1 LVHVSVRREIL
12 AEFDD
17 RIQEEMDALQ
27 SVFTQEGRERLT
39 QTIDARG
46 SGGGALAY
54 GLEDPAG
61 ERLAGD
67 LSLPARSAAR
77 ASVGWIEMP
86 EEEGGEPPEAK
97 PEIVRAL
104 ASRLPDGSILIVG
117 DEQRRADE
125 ALRGVLAA
133 FGWAVGVAIALGIVG
148 GLWLSAQF
156 LRRIDAMRL
165 TAQDIMAGHWNRR
178 IPLLPINDDLST
190 LARAFNRLFD
200 RIEKLMLANKH
211 VSSDIAHDLRKPL
224 ASILRRLETARREDP
239 TSVTARRAI
248 EAAIVEIESV
258 LETFAA
264 LLRIGQRSRQAP
276 GGRRSGRSISLK
288 LRERRSRRSS
298 QPPKNRER
306 SCTCD

>member
-1 LVHVSVRREIL
+1 VFPIRLIRTTSFRLAAIYLLLFTLSALALGILVYISVRREIL

-17 RIQEEMDALQ
+17 RIQEETDALQ
-27 SVFTQEGRERLT
+27 GVFTQEGRERLT

-46 SGGGALAY
+46 SAGGALAY

-67 LSLPARSAAR
+67 LSLRARRAAR
-77 ASVGWIEMP
+77 AVGWIEMP
-86 EEEGGEPPEAK
+86 EAEGGEPPEAK

-117 DEQRRADE
+117 DEQRRTDE

-133 FGWAVGVAIALGIVG
+133 FGWAVGATIALGIVG
-148 GLWLSAQF
+148 GLWLSAQY

-178 IPLLPINDDLST
+178 IPLSPIDDDLSA

-200 RIEKLMLANKH
+200 RVEKLMQANKH
-211 VSSDIAHDLRKPL
+211 VSSDIC
-224 ASILRRLETARREDP
+224 ASRSPAFCAGSRPHAGKTRHRRRRGAR
-239 TSVTARRAI
+239 SK
-248 EAAIVEIESV
+248 
-258 LETFAA
+258 
-264 LLRIGQRSRQAP
+264 
-276 GGRRSGRSISLK
+276 RRS
-288 LRERRSRRSS
+288 
-298 QPPKNRER
+298 
-306 SCTCD
+306 